1 MTERIKMDNKLHV
14 YTGEGK
20 GKTTAAMGLALRSLG
35 HDNRVLVAQFMKN
48 GISGELKA
56 LERFENAHILT
67 APPMKKFVFRMSE
80 SEKEEAKREQ
90 SEFAARLLSEITSFK
105 PQLCVFDEVNVALK
119 YGMLE
124 EERAKQLILT
134 ALEFAEVACTGRD
147 APRWLTDM
155 ADYVSRIQAEKHPFT
170 TEGLTARKGVEW

>member
-1 MTERIKMDNKLHV
+1 MNNKLHV

-35 HDNRVLVAQFMKN
+35 HGNRVLVAQFMKN

-56 LERFENAHILT
+56 LERFENARVLT

-80 SEKEEAKREQ
+80 SEKDEAKGEQ
-90 SEFAARLLSEITSFK
+90 SAFAAQLLEEIADFK
-105 PQLCVFDEVNVALK
+105 PQLCVFDELNVALK
-119 YGMLE
+119 YGMLDE
-124 EERAKQLILT
+124 ESAGKLILT
-134 ALEFAEVACTGRD
+134 ALSFAETACTGRD
-147 APRWLTDM
+147 APKWLTDR

-170 TEGLTARKGVEW
+170 TEGLPARKGVEW